1 MHIKFFTGFE
11 IVFYHNF
18 LLPFQVRTTFF
29 HVVLIMN
36 FFRLPNQYQKWRFP
50 RQNSHLTNRQVYD
63 YRKQGEA
70 YLGTTVSFQK
80 D

>member
-29 HVVLIMN
+29 HVILIMN
-36 FFRLPNQYQKWRFP
+36 FFRLPNQYQEMALSTSKLALDK
-50 RQNSHLTNRQVYD
+50 STGL
-63 YRKQGEA
+63 
-70 YLGTTVSFQK
+70 
-80 D
+80 